1 MPMCDNIEKEFS
13 ELGLSKQI
21 VRNLLSKGYKN
32 PTPIQTKTIPVI
44 LENRDLIAISQTGT
58 GKTAGFTLPIIEKL
72 KKKSGAKGNHIR
84 SLILVPTRELARQ
97 VEESILKYSINI
109 PLSCFAIYGGVKIN
123 PQMMKLRRGFDILIA
138 TPGRLLDLYRKNAVR
153 FSQLEILVLDEAD
166 RMLNLGFNQE
176 LNEILDLLPV
186 KRQNILFSATFADE
200 VEKLAAK
207 VVNNPLK
214 VEVEPEVKTAITI
227 DHWLHPVDKNRKSAL
242 LIKLIKEGKWDRVLV
257 FVKTQHTAKR
267 LEKFLDKKNITNTS
281 IHGGKSQSARN
292 TALTKFKN
300 GDITV
305 LVATDIAARG
315 IDISSITHVI
325 NYDLPHVPENYIHR
339 IGRTGRAEKNGTA
352 ISLVSVEEFEDLVKI
367 ERQIQ
372 SFIKRNILKDF
383 EPKEELPQSPE
394 IKPLKPK
401 KPKKKKKKLPE

>member
-1 MPMCDNIEKEFS
+1 MCDNIEKEFS